1 MSDYTDFEKKVEENC
16 KRNEKFIKGFEK
28 WLIEKDLVAKT
39 IRKHLSN
46 VDLYVND
53 YLNYYEV
60 IKAEDGID
68 DIYSFIDGWFIR
80 KCLWASKNSIKEMVA
95 SLKKFYQY
103 MSENNYVNVD
113 DYKFMCIFIKDSMD
127 IFFETLDD
135 FDNGTYYDIF

>member
-1 MSDYTDFEKKVEENC
+1 MSDYSDFEKKVEENS
-16 KRNEKFIKGFEK
+16 KRNEKYIEEFEK
-28 WLIEKDLVAKT
+28 WLIEKGLVVKT

-46 VDLYVND
+46 VNLYNND

-80 KCLWASKNSIKEMVA
+80 KCLWASKNSIKEMIA

-103 MSENNYVNVD
+103 MSENNYVSVE
-113 DYKFMCIFIKDSMD
+113 DYKDMCSFIKDSMD
-127 IFFETLDD
+127 DFYETLDD